1 MRVTKRVLVNSHPF
15 PIINGCFCYREAKRD
30 KGNKYA
36 KENGHPELV
45 NVLQPRTRGFVA
57 CLSELR
63 GSLDSGKNVTA
74 ALKEMESFT
83 VLPISFVYDSKL
95 SCEWCMPFLLTV
107 TKMFLLIVQFMTSL

>member
-1 MRVTKRVLVNSHPF
+1 MRVTKRFLVNLHPF
-15 PIINGCFCYREAKRD
+15 PIIDGYFCYREAKRD

-63 GSLDSGKNVTA
+63 GSLDAGKNVTA
-74 ALKEMESFT
+74 ASKKRKIFI
-83 VLPISFVYDSKL
+83 VLPICLVYD
-95 SCEWCMPFLLTV
+95 
-107 TKMFLLIVQFMTSL
+107 